1 MTRHDEAG
9 FARSVERLA
18 IATFGSASLRL
29 IAPQMLFQMML
40 HHQSAKLPAAT
51 MAEPVA
57 ANALMPANPVAANAN
72 ESERPTAA

>member
-9 FARSVERLA
+9 YARSVERLA

-40 HHQSAKLPAAT
+40 HHQSAKLPNGA
-51 MAEPVA
+51 MAEPMA
-57 ANALMPANPVAANAN
+57 ANAPVAANAN
-72 ESERPTAA
+72 DSERPTAA

>member
-29 IAPQMLFQMML
+29 IAPQTLFQLML
-40 HHQSAKLPAAT
+40 HHKSAARPAPA
-51 MAEPVA
+51 MAEPIA
-57 ANALMPANPVAANAN
+57 ANTN